1 MKRFSFCA
9 LVLFWSSFLLSQNFS
24 GYYDFQYNEADGKL
38 FLKIKKEQLNQLF
51 LYQTSLSSGL
61 GSNDIGLDRGQL
73 GETRLVSFE
82 RSGKQILFVQ
92 KNTKFRALSDNALEK
107 KAVEDAFAF
116 SVLYSFTIKEE
127 TNNHL
132 LIDFS
137 EYLLEDHYNVS
148 KVLKEKK
155 QGSFKFDKNRSSIY
169 LEKTKAFPKNV
180 EFEVVIT
187 LKGHAEGEWIK
198 EVSMDADIVTT
209 RQHHSFIEL
218 PDNNYTPR
226 VFQPSCGY
234 FPLSFVDY
242 ASPIS
247 EDMIVRYITR
257 HRLELDESGNVIE
270 PIVYYLDSGCPEP
283 IRSALLEGGN
293 WWTEAFEKAGFKNG
307 FKIKMLP
314 ANADL
319 LDVRYNVIQWVHR
332 KTRGWSYGAS
342 IVDPRTGEIIK
353 GHVSLGSLRVRQ
365 DFMIAQGL
373 LSNLDEDGNVKTMK
387 EMALARLRQLSA
399 HEIGHTIGLTHNFA
413 ASINSRASV
422 MDYPHPLV
430 NIVDDKLDFKNS
442 YEDKIGA
449 WDIRA
454 IIYGYSKI
462 PEGKKEAVYLSQLIK
477 DTEEKGF
484 LFITDQDAR
493 PKGGIHPY
501 AHLWDNGKDP
511 VEELRRI
518 NKLRKRSL
526 DQLDSGALP
535 LDAPMSELE
544 KVLVPVYLMH
554 RYQVDAVSKT
564 IGGLDY
570 KYALNTHGNNNTY
583 DLISIEKQ
591 KEATSTILETVD
603 SDFLSIPDHV
613 LKLIPPPAF
622 GYERTRE
629 VLKTNT
635 GLTFDPLSSAEAAA
649 NYSLSFLL
657 EPSRL
662 NRIYMQEQAGWTLSD
677 YLEFIESKIFG
688 NQPDQISLAVE
699 KILIIHYLKLLREK
713 SLNTQVAALLTWRL
727 NNIQFKLFDKK
738 FNRLSDDQK
747 AHRQYIRQ
755 MINQGLDPKIKLD
768 LPEIPKMPPGS
779 PIGCG

>member
-1 MKRFSFCA
+1 MKRFSICA
-9 LVLFWSSFLLSQNFS
+9 LVLLLSSCLVSQNYTGF
-24 GYYDFQYNEADGKL
+24 YDFEYNETNGKL
-38 FLKIKKEQLNQLF
+38 LLKIKKEQLNELF

-61 GSNDIGLDRGQL
+61 GSNDIGLDRGKL
-73 GETRLVSFE
+73 GKTRLVKFE
-82 RSGKQILFVQ
+82 KSGKQILFIQ
-92 KNTKFRALSDNALEK
+92 KNTKFRALTENPFEK

-116 SVLYSFTIKEE
+116 SVLHSFTIQKEA
-127 TNNHL
+127 NDHYL
-132 LIDFS
+132 VDLS

-148 KVLKEKK
+148 KVLKDKD
-155 QGSFKFDKNRSSIY
+155 QGDYKFDKKRSAVY
-169 LEKTKAFPKNV
+169 LENTKAFPKNV
-180 EFEVVIT
+180 EFETAIT
-187 LKGHAEGEWIK
+187 LKGKAENDWLK
-198 EVSMDADIVTT
+198 DVSMDADIVTT

-218 PDNNYTPR
+218 PDEHYSPR
-226 VFQPSCGY
+226 IFKPSCGY
-234 FPLSFVDY
+234 FPMSFVDY

-247 EDMIVRYITR
+247 EDMNVRYITR
-257 HRLELDESGNVIE
+257 HRLELDQLGNVVE

-283 IRSALLEGGN
+283 IRSALLEGGS
-293 WWTEAFEKAGFKNG
+293 WWAEAFEQAGFKNG
-307 FKIKMLP
+307 FRIEILP
-314 ANADL
+314 AGADP

-342 IVDPRTGEIIK
+342 IADPRTGEIIK

-373 LSNLDEDGNVKTMK
+373 LSNLDEDGNIKTMQ

-399 HEIGHTIGLTHNFA
+399 HEIGHTIGLTHNFT
-413 ASINSRASV
+413 ASVNGRASV

-430 NIVDDKLDFKNS
+430 NAVDDQLEFKNS
-442 YEDKIGA
+442 YDDKIGA

-454 IIYGYSKI
+454 IKYGYELI
-462 PEGKKEAVYLSQLIK
+462 PEGENEGEYLSKLISK
-477 DTEEKGF
+477 TEDEGY

-501 AHLWDNGKDP
+501 AHLWDNGEDP
-511 VEELRRI
+511 VDELTRLI
-518 NKLRKRSL
+518 NLRQKSL
-526 DQLDSGALP
+526 GKFDSGALP

-554 RYQVDAVSKT
+554 RYQVDATSKL

-570 KYALNTHGNNNTY
+570 KYAMNTHKSLDTY
-583 DLISIEKQ
+583 DLISVSKQ
-591 KEATSTILETVD
+591 KDATSTILKTIS
-603 SDFLSIPDHV
+603 SDFLQIPDHV

-622 GYERTRE
+622 GFKRTRE
-629 VLKTNT
+629 VLKGNT
-635 GLTFDPLSSAEAAA
+635 GLAFDPLSSAEAAA
-649 NYSLSFLL
+649 NYSLGFLL

-662 NRIYMQEQAGWTLSD
+662 NRIYIHQQKGWSLSD
-677 YLEFIESKIFG
+677 YLDLIESEIFD
-688 NQPDQISLAVE
+688 NQPDQITLAVE
-699 KILIIHYLKLLREK
+699 KILVIHYLKLLREK

-727 NNIQFKLFDKK
+727 NSLQSKLFDKK
-738 FNRLSDDQK
+738 FNRLSDNHK